1 MTVVIALTMAL
12 QHMTEMCSRGYLLR
26 YSVVTSYK
34 IKQFLIRTKERT
46 ASVEYGLVHNTSGVL
61 VSRAQREK
69 NCYYTFQQL
78 YK

>member
-12 QHMTEMCSRGYLLR
+12 QHMTEMRSRGYLLR

>member
-12 QHMTEMCSRGYLLR
+12 QHMTEMRSRGYLLR
-26 YSVVTSYK
+26 YSVITSYK